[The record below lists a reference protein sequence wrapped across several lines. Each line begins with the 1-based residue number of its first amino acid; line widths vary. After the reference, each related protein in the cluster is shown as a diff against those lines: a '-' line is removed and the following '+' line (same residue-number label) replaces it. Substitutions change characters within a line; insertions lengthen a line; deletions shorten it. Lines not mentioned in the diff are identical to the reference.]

1 MTGEQGQLA
10 PGEEQAA
17 GESTEETSSLL
28 AEITQATKLKPADEA
43 YAMARK
49 GVEALIAQLIE
60 PGKGV

>member
-49 GVEALIAQLIE
+49 GVEA
-60 PGKGV
+60 